1 MMRGHMGRIQSEIK
15 EEKKDFTK
23 IRIANIG
30 IGFITALLCNGMLYF
45 SVRQIFD
52 NIYMKNQRKPLEAD
66 IPSYAAGFLM
76 SFFIIMII
84 LSVIKKREWVIMA
97 AALISFVISLVNYYE
112 YRFRGTVFTY
122 EDFNNAGTAV
132 RVLGQYDIKPTTDV
146 YVMLL
151 FFFLLI
157 VISVLCHQHERRYGS
172 NIIDIRLFAGWM
184 LLMLFFFTS
193 YFLVEFVMNK
203 KDPWS
208 WEELYAREGY
218 VTGTTHFV
226 LENLH
231 SPVQKPA
238 GYDEWKEQADIPEIT
253 EPAAGE
259 SEDLP
264 DIVLILNETWY
275 DFGHYIALDT
285 DTDYMSHY
293 KKLDA
298 DKGYC
303 VVPIS
308 GGGTN
313 NSEYELLTS
322 NSMTLMNTYAPF
334 LSLKPD
340 EKTAITGYLKKI
352 GYYTLA
358 AHSEQGTNYKRNQVW
373 PALGFDQTHFGE
385 DFTGLE
391 YYGKRERATDR
402 SVFRN
407 VQRFYENMPK
417 DTPRFVFW
425 LTIQNHG
432 GWNINPSEDDTVH
445 LKENIKPE
453 SMNNRTEIEKQ
464 TGTTDLEGVLNE
476 YLSCVSH
483 TDAFIDDLTDYFSE
497 VYRNEG
503 RKVIIC
509 MVGDHAPDFINWLN
523 PPAGLSKEGNLQNRE
538 VPYFIWKNYEKMNK
552 GEEKV
557 FDLCCLT
564 PFVLKEAGLPLT
576 PYYQRLCELGNETR
590 CFTKVPVLRDGLY
603 FMDQKGSV
611 QSVSDKSELSE
622 KIKEY
627 FYMEYGRIERIV
639 SRNGS
644 SGVFFDHKLQESPL

>member
-1 MMRGHMGRIQSEIK
+1 MGRSWPEVK
-15 EEKKDFTK
+15 EDKKDLAK
-23 IRIANIG
+23 IRRINIG
-30 IGFITALLCNGMLYF
+30 IGFITALLCNGMLFF

-52 NIYMKNQRKPLEAD
+52 HIYMKDQRNPFEAD

-76 SFFIIMII
+76 CFFLIMTV
-84 LSVIKKREWVIMA
+84 LSIIKKREWVIIA
-97 AALISFVISLVNYYE
+97 AALISLAVSLINYYE

-132 RVLGQYDIKPTTDV
+132 RVLDQYDIKPSADI

-157 VISVLCHQHERRYGS
+157 VMSVLCHQHEGRIGYS
-172 NIIDIRLFAGWM
+172 QIDIPSFAVWM
-184 LLMLFFFTS
+184 IIQVFFFIS
-193 YFLVEFVMNK
+193 YFVVDSIMDK

-208 WEELYAREGY
+208 WEELYASEGY
-218 VTGTTHFV
+218 VTGSIHFV

-231 SPVQKPA
+231 SPVQKPD
-238 GYDEWKEQADIPEIT
+238 GYDEWKGQTDDPEIA
-253 EPAAGE
+253 ELAAGGP
-259 SEDLP
+259 EDLP

-275 DFGHYIALDT
+275 DLGHYLALDT

-293 KKLDA
+293 KSLNA

-340 EKTAITGYLKKI
+340 EKTAVTGYLGKL
-352 GYYTLA
+352 GYSMLA
-358 AHSEQGTNYKRNQVW
+358 AHSERGTNYKRNQVW
-373 PALGFDQTHFGE
+373 PALGFDQTYFSE
-385 DFTGLE
+385 DFTELE
-391 YYGKRERATDR
+391 YYGKRGRATDR

-407 VQRFYENMPK
+407 IQRFYENMPK

-432 GWNINPSEDDTVH
+432 GWNINPPEDDIVH
-445 LKENIKPE
+445 LKGSINPE
-453 SMNNRTEIEKQ
+453 SMNLDEAEKYAGTE
-464 TGTTDLEGVLNE
+464 DLEGVLNE
-476 YLSCVSH
+476 YLSCVRH

-497 VYRNEG
+497 VYQNEG
-503 RKVIIC
+503 RKAIIC
-509 MVGDHAPDFINWLN
+509 MVGDHAPGFIN
-523 PPAGLSKEGNLQNRE
+523 GLKPSGDSSTEGSLQKRE
-538 VPYFIWKNYEKMNK
+538 VPYLIWKNYEEMNA
-552 GEEKV
+552 GEERV

-590 CFTKVPVLRDGLY
+590 CFTKVPVVRDGLY
-603 FMDQKGSV
+603 FVDQNGRT
-611 QSVSDKSELSE
+611 QSVSDQSERSE

-627 FYMEYGRIERIV
+627 FYMEYRRIER
-639 SRNGS
+639 
-644 SGVFFDHKLQESPL
+644 